1 VKRRAQA
8 LGRVVEQPATLRSP
22 EAVARLREHAPDLLV
37 VAAYGLILPPA
48 VLEVPRIGCWNIH
61 ASLLPRWR
69 GAAPIHRALLAGDA
83 ETGITIMQMDAG
95 LDTGPM
101 LLRRPVPIGARD
113 DGGALHDRLAIVGAE
128 AIVEGRPM
136 RMLVDTGASV
146 VTLSRADAERLGV
159 RLKPHDFNQTLNTA
173 SGQVPAARVLL
184 TSLSVAGVEMTSVEA
199 LVVDRDL
206 PAALLGMSFLGRL
219 SAFEARPDG
228 LILRG

>member
-1 VKRRAQA
+1 MIRFDPRSAVVFAAALASGCACIGALMWWEGSAQA
-8 LGRVVEQPATLRSP
+8 YA
-22 EAVARLREHAPDLLV
+22 AVALKEAPSV
-37 VAAYGLILPPA
+37 TRAA
-48 VLEVPRIGCWNIH
+48 
-61 ASLLPRWR
+61 
-69 GAAPIHRALLAGDA
+69 
-83 ETGITIMQMDAG
+83 
-95 LDTGPM
+95 
-101 LLRRPVPIGARD
+101 
-113 DGGALHDRLAIVGAE
+113 DGHYWAE
-128 AIVEGRPM
+128 ATVEGRPM

-159 RLKPHDFNQTLNTA
+159 RLKAHDFSHTLNTA

-199 LVVDRDL
+199 LVIDRDM

>member
-1 VKRRAQA
+1 MIRIDPRSAVVFAAALASSLACAGALRWMDGAGEAQA
-8 LGRVVEQPATLRSP
+8 ASLVASAPS
-22 EAVARLREHAPDLLV
+22 VARSA
-37 VAAYGLILPPA
+37 
-48 VLEVPRIGCWNIH
+48 
-61 ASLLPRWR
+61 
-69 GAAPIHRALLAGDA
+69 
-83 ETGITIMQMDAG
+83 
-95 LDTGPM
+95 
-101 LLRRPVPIGARD
+101 
-113 DGGALHDRLAIVGAE
+113 DGHYWAE
-128 AIVEGRPM
+128 AIVDGRPM

-199 LVVDRDL
+199 LVVDRDM

>member
-1 VKRRAQA
+1 
-8 LGRVVEQPATLRSP
+8 
-22 EAVARLREHAPDLLV
+22 
-37 VAAYGLILPPA
+37 
-48 VLEVPRIGCWNIH
+48 
-61 ASLLPRWR
+61 
-69 GAAPIHRALLAGDA
+69 
-83 ETGITIMQMDAG
+83 
-95 LDTGPM
+95 
-101 LLRRPVPIGARD
+101 
-113 DGGALHDRLAIVGAE
+113 
-128 AIVEGRPM
+128 M

-159 RLKPHDFNQTLNTA
+159 RLKPHEFNQTLHTA

-228 LILRG
+228 LILKG